1 MSGTSAGSKLGSIS
15 GNITKAR
22 NRKDEKTMKALI
34 KEYNEIAR
42 REGYNLYREGFKVSK
57 KSAKVKEVIAGYA
70 PITTDTPLKD
80 EKKKVR
86 RQTLNTT
93 ESTETN
99 IIPIRG
105 RGSPAGSRANS
116 PERKKAPAKAK
127 GVKKIGSVPD
137 VIQGKAQRGRTAVV
151 KKDLTKNIL
160 DYEKEKYQ
168 EKKKEASKDIKI
180 INMKEEKMRNK
191 K

>member
-1 MSGTSAGSKLGSIS
+1 MSGTSTGSKLGSKS
-15 GNITKAR
+15 GNITKAK
-22 NRKDEKTMKALI
+22 NRGDEKTMRALI

-57 KSAKVKEVIAGYA
+57 KSAK
-70 PITTDTPLKD
+70 
-80 EKKKVR
+80 
-86 RQTLNTT
+86 
-93 ESTETN
+93 
-99 IIPIRG
+99 
-105 RGSPAGSRANS
+105 
-116 PERKKAPAKAK
+116 
-127 GVKKIGSVPD
+127 VKKIGSVPD

-168 EKKKEASKDIKI
+168 EKKKEASKDIEI
-180 INMKEEKMRNK
+180 INKREEKMRNK